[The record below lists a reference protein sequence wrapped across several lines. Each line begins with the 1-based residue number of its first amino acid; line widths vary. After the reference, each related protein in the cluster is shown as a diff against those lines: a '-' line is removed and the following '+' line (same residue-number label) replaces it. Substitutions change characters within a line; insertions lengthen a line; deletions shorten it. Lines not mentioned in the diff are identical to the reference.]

1 MNRLYCGTAD
11 HALRDGQLHGTVKLA
26 YLDPPYN
33 TGRRFAQYSD
43 SSPVHAWLEMLRRT
57 LAGVR
62 DTLTPDGSVF
72 VHLDDQYI
80 HRVRLIMDDIFGDQ
94 NYVGTIIW
102 EKKNRA
108 SFLHAHLADVTDH
121 ILVYA
126 RDRRHLAP
134 MVHSATETGK
144 RIPIHH
150 KGNKPSILEF
160 PAGSMT
166 FNFSDRTVPAG
177 EMNTSTIASDLLDD
191 LVVENGTNKNA
202 FRMSGPFR
210 YGQDAITKM
219 GETPGAFICPKP
231 LLRPSYLSQESRG
244 KVLTNLQSFRVNG
257 SPTNEDARA
266 ESELIFGPD
275 ADFDTPKP
283 EALLERII
291 CAASRPGDTIL
302 DPFAGS
308 GTTLAVAQKTG
319 RDWIGVELNET
330 TINSFI
336 APRIEG
342 ILAGTDPLPLEGCVP
357 SKARFEVLE
366 AAAIG
371 AVAA

>member
-1 MNRLYCGTAD
+1 MNRLICGTAD
-11 HALRDGQLHGTVKLA
+11 HALQDGQLHGTVKLA

-126 RDRRHLAP
+126 RDRKQLAP

-144 RIPIHH
+144 RIPVHH

-166 FNFSDRTVPAG
+166 FNFEDQTVPAG
-177 EMNTSTIASDLLDD
+177 DMSTNIKSELLDD
-191 LVVENGTNKNA
+191 LIVENGTNKNA

-210 YGQDAITKM
+210 YGQEAINKM
-219 GETPGAFICPKP
+219 GETAGAFICPRP
-231 LLRPSYLSQESRG
+231 VLRPSYLSQESHG

-266 ESELIFGPD
+266 ESERIFGPD
-275 ADFDTPKP
+275 HGFDTPKP

-291 CAASRPGDTIL
+291 CAASNPGDTVL

-319 RDWIGVELNET
+319 RNWIGVELNET
-330 TINSFI
+330 TIDAYI

-342 ILAGTDPLPLEGCVP
+342 ILSGTDPLPLEGYSP
-357 SKARFEVLE
+357 SRRRFEIVGISNVE
-366 AAAIG
+366 AAA
-371 AVAA
+371 A